1 MRLLLVGCFLLA
13 ACEPTGVEEVETVSL
28 TLRLNLAGNRA
39 VGASPARVH
48 VYAESTAVP
57 RAQAFPDFG
66 DECVFATTPVT
77 VCTFSVPR
85 RGPVTLIVAE
95 PDPGVIVRFAAESPS
110 DTIRD
115 GRYVEFSGWSE
126 CAESDE
132 RGLCVIRPKSDM
144 TIDANFQLLQQ
155 ISVYQ
160 TGAARM
166 DYVTF
171 APAPT
176 LKVPAENYNILDFVG
191 CRRVFNRG
199 APCDS
204 VRLVGDVPHHRFT
217 AYVPRGT
224 IFAMFPV
231 AGAETEFSHWE
242 GDCIPASLFPTGTC
256 SLISPDTSRATIRLL
271 VRYSWWSCPSGP
283 SDRNTGGCVIRDG
296 PISMSTGREE

>member
-57 RAQAFPDFG
+57 RAQAFPNFG

-95 PDPGVIVRFAAESPS
+95 PDPGVIVRFAVESPS
-110 DTIRD
+110 DTVRD
-115 GRYVEFSGWSE
+115 GRYVEFSGWTE
-126 CAESDE
+126 CPESTE

-166 DYVTF
+166 DYVAF

-176 LKVPAENYNILDFVG
+176 LKVPAENYNILDFAG
-191 CRRVFNRG
+191 CRRVFNYG

-204 VRLVGDVPHHRFT
+204 VRVVGDVAYHRIT
-217 AYVPRGT
+217 AFVPRKT
-224 IFAMFPV
+224 IFALFPV
-231 AGAETEFSHWE
+231 AGAETRFGAWE
-242 GDCIPASLFPTGTC
+242 GDCIPSSIYPIGTC
-256 SLISPDTSRATIRLL
+256 SLISPDTSGATIRL
-271 VRYSWWSCPSGP
+271 VARYTWWSCPSGP
-283 SDRNTGGCVIRDG
+283 SDRDTGGCVQPKVSSSRRSG
-296 PISMSTGREE
+296 PE